1 MQISHHLR
9 KVPRVLDMGTRM
21 SNVPVDEAHIYIYAI
36 MHCGCI
42 GIPLYLM
49 VTFN

>member
-1 MQISHHLR
+1 
-9 KVPRVLDMGTRM
+9 MGTRM

-42 GIPLYLM
+42 GIPVYLM
-49 VTFN
+49 VVGLPTKKIKGAAISNQFY